1 MSQLDSGI
9 AIIHGNKLETLV
21 SVLEHWLKNY
31 PLAPLENDVFLV
43 YNNGVG
49 QWLKQHLAK
58 NDSLGIAA
66 GLEIQLP
73 SLFIWRIYRAVLGP
87 QIPKEQ
93 PLARTP
99 LLWRLY
105 RLLPKIIE
113 EKGQGFEILAHFLK
127 GDEQGRKR
135 YQLAEKLAEL
145 FDQYQVY
152 RADWLTDWEK
162 GHYRINDGH
171 GRPHE
176 LLDEHHWQVNLWR
189 EILADVGG
197 DFEFASRLFVY
208 DQFMA

>member
-21 SVLEHWLKNY
+21 NVLEHWLKNY

-73 SLFIWRIYRAVLGP
+73 SLFIWRIYRAVLG
-87 QIPKEQ
+87 QKIPKEQ

-105 RLLPKIIE
+105 RI
-113 EKGQGFEILAHFLK
+113 
-127 GDEQGRKR
+127 
-135 YQLAEKLAEL
+135 
-145 FDQYQVY
+145 
-152 RADWLTDWEK
+152 
-162 GHYRINDGH
+162 
-171 GRPHE
+171 
-176 LLDEHHWQVNLWR
+176 
-189 EILADVGG
+189 
-197 DFEFASRLFVY
+197 
-208 DQFMA
+208 